1 MPSTPIRRNG
11 IFNTP
16 AIRTGGIGALQV
28 EALTNRPLS
37 IARRH
42 LAASQLRMRD
52 IEPDELSSSEWVCF
66 LVMPPPER
74 ERYIAGFVAAR
85 RRRQGSAGESG
96 GGSDSESEGRS
107 PFSSPSTPARTFS
120 DKSPASTSA
129 SSGSDPVRSMPTPVA
144 AAPTR
149 SEGRVPPA
157 SIFARGFDRE
167 SSVSDEEGPLA
178 QRPRHARRAVSAGGI
193 ILGAAVPPPTY
204 GDALRSRGP
213 PPAYRRN

>member
-52 IEPDELSSSEWVCF
+52 IEPDELSSSDWVCF

-74 ERYIAGFVAAR
+74 ERWIAGFVAAR
-85 RRRQGSAGESG
+85 RRRQGSAGES
-96 GGSDSESEGRS
+96 DSESEGRS
-107 PFSSPSTPARTFS
+107 PFSTPARTFS

-129 SSGSDPVRSMPTPVA
+129 PSGSDPVRSMPTPVA
-144 AAPTR
+144 AASTR